1 MKKMITAAAF
11 AAAFVSTASAD
22 MVEGPIV
29 AQQDSSFTVRLVSS
43 EAGWTGWLSW
53 ISNTESEAVT
63 LLSNKGP
70 KDAAPIAVGTVEAG
84 ESLIFQYEITKG
96 TKNTFRQD
104 DEAGARQFR
113 RCQSCH
119 TLNEGG
125 RHTVGP
131 NLYSVIGHEA
141 ASAEGFNYSPQLTEA
156 GLTWDVET
164 LDAWIEN
171 PRAMVPGNRMSFVG
185 LRDAADRRD
194 VIGYLAVE
202 TAD

>member
-96 TKNTFRQD
+96 TKNPFRQD

-113 RCQSCH
+113 HEWLDGSTAR
-119 TLNEGG
+119 LFVEDIELPGG
-125 RHTVGP
+125 DRDYNDAVFDVAFTPVPTPGTMAMG
-131 NLYSVIGHEA
+131 L
-141 ASAEGFNYSPQLTEA
+141 ASA
-156 GLTWDVET
+156 GLLVK
-164 LDAWIEN
+164 
-171 PRAMVPGNRMSFVG
+171 
-185 LRDAADRRD
+185 RRR
-194 VIGYLAVE
+194 
-202 TAD
+202 